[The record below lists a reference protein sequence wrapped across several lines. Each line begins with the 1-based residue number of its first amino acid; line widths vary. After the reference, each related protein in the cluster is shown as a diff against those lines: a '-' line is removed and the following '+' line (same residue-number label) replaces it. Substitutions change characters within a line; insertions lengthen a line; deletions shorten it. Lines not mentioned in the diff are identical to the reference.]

1 MRHEREGRADAEDAR
16 SEAGPYDGIVGRKRE
31 LELTLAT
38 LAAGRHLLLEGPPG
52 TSKTALLTA
61 ITAAWDVPLVFV
73 EGNAELTPSRIV
85 GHHSPSRVLAED
97 YSADNFV
104 DGPLPAAMR
113 SGAFLYIE
121 ELNRVPEETI
131 NVLIT
136 AMSDRQLTV
145 PRVGRIDAL
154 DTFRVVGSMNPA
166 DDIGTAR
173 LSRSLLDRFCRM
185 AITYQDAADEEQIV
199 DLRARE
205 SRFPS
210 PDVRARV
217 IADAVAL
224 TRATR
229 VHPSIQQGS
238 SVRGAIDLTL
248 VAAELGRRGRL
259 TDDETSYRLAVLDAL
274 LLALSGRIRPGDLSE
289 LTPEELLVQLW
300 REHFGEREK
309 PFESG

>member
-1 MRHEREGRADAEDAR
+1 MAHPHTVAFPD
-16 SEAGPYDGIVGRKRE
+16 IVGRERE

-52 TSKTALLTA
+52 TSKTAILTA
-61 ITAAWDVPLVFV
+61 ITRAWDVPLVFV

-85 GHHSPSRVLAED
+85 GHHSPSLVLKDD
-97 YSADNFV
+97 YSTENFV

-113 SGAFLYIE
+113 QGAFLYIE

-136 AMSDRQLTV
+136 AMSDRQITIA
-145 PRVGRIDAL
+145 RVGRVDAL
-154 DTFRVVGSMNPA
+154 DTFRVVGSLNPA

-173 LSRSLLDRFCRM
+173 LSRSLLDRFCRL
-185 AITYQDAADEEQIV
+185 AISYQDAESEEQIV
-199 DLRARE
+199 DLRARD
-205 SRFPS
+205 SHFADPRL
-210 PDVRARV
+210 RARV
-217 IADAVAL
+217 ISDAVAL

-229 VHPSIQQGS
+229 SHPLIMQGS
-238 SVRGAIDLTL
+238 SVRGAIDLAM
-248 VAAELGRRGRL
+248 VSAELGRSGRL
-259 TDDETSYRLAVLDAL
+259 AQDEAGYRLAILDAL

-289 LTPEELLVQLW
+289 LTTEELLTALW
-300 REHFGEREK
+300 REHFGEPET

>member
-1 MRHEREGRADAEDAR
+1 
-16 SEAGPYDGIVGRKRE
+16 VGRRRE
-31 LELTLAT
+31 LELVLAT
-38 LAAGRHLLLEGPPG
+38 LSAGRHLLLEGPPG

-73 EGNAELTPSRIV
+73 EGNAELTPGRIV
-85 GHHSPSRVLAED
+85 GHHSPSLVLKAD

-136 AMSDRQLTV
+136 AMSDRQLTI

-154 DTFRVVGSMNPA
+154 ETFRVVGSMNPA

-173 LSRSLLDRFCRM
+173 RSRSLLDPVCRL
-185 AITYQDAADEEQIV
+185 AITYQDAPDEERIV
-199 DLRARE
+199 DLRARG
-205 SRFPS
+205 SQFPD
-210 PDVRARV
+210 PGVRTRV
-217 IADAVAL
+217 IGDAVAL

-229 VHPSIQQGS
+229 FHPSISQGS
-238 SVRGAIDLTL
+238 SVRGAIDLAM
-248 VAAELGRRGRL
+248 VASELGRGDRL
-259 TDDETSYRLAVLDAL
+259 TADESSYRLTILDAL
-274 LLALSGRIRPGDLSE
+274 LLALSGRIRLGDLSE
-289 LTPEELLVQLW
+289 LTPEEVLVQLW
-300 REHFGEREK
+300 REHFGESET